1 MDSYLELFID
11 LKYDSCIRRKNKKKK
26 EKKEKKKKKK
36 NFARQLSKLKAI
48 SRLAAI
54 NCSQPP

>member
-11 LKYDSCIRRKNKKKK
+11 LKYDSCVRRKNKKKK
-26 EKKEKKKKKK
+26 KKKEKKKKKK

-54 NCSQPP
+54 NCSQPS

>member
-1 MDSYLELFID
+1 
-11 LKYDSCIRRKNKKKK
+11 LKCDSCVRTKNKKKK
-26 EKKEKKKKKK
+26 EKKEKKKKKKKKKKK

-48 SRLAAI
+48 SRLAAT

>member
-1 MDSYLELFID
+1 MDSYLELVID
-11 LKYDSCIRRKNKKKK
+11 LKYDSCVRRKNKKKK
-26 EKKEKKKKKK
+26 EK

-48 SRLAAI
+48 SRLAAM

>member
-11 LKYDSCIRRKNKKKK
+11 LKYDSCVRRKNKKKK
-26 EKKEKKKKKK
+26 KEKKKKKKK

>member
-11 LKYDSCIRRKNKKKK
+11 LKYDSCVRRENK
-26 EKKEKKKKKK
+26 KKKKKK

>member
-1 MDSYLELFID
+1 
-11 LKYDSCIRRKNKKKK
+11 LKCDSCVRRKNKKKK
-26 EKKEKKKKKK
+26 EKKEKKKKKKKK

-48 SRLAAI
+48 SRLAAT

>member
-1 MDSYLELFID
+1 M
-11 LKYDSCIRRKNKKKK
+11 KCDSCVRRKNKKKK
-26 EKKEKKKKKK
+26 EKKKKKKKK

-48 SRLAAI
+48 SRLAAT

>member
-1 MDSYLELFID
+1 M
-11 LKYDSCIRRKNKKKK
+11 KCDSCVRRKNKKKK

>member
-1 MDSYLELFID
+1 MDSSLELFID
-11 LKYDSCIRRKNKKKK
+11 LKYDSCVRR
-26 EKKEKKKKKK
+26 KKKKK

>member
-1 MDSYLELFID
+1 MGSYLELFID
-11 LKYDSCIRRKNKKKK
+11 LKYDSCVRRKNK
-26 EKKEKKKKKK
+26 KKEKKKKKK

-54 NCSQPP
+54 NCSQAP

>member
-11 LKYDSCIRRKNKKKK
+11 LKYDSCVRRKNKKKK
-26 EKKEKKKKKK
+26 KKKEKKKKKK